1 MALQPFIW
9 GNGGQINTPDAA
21 ERQRR
26 IAEALMPR
34 QVASNPWEGLSQVAG
49 AFTASHLNNRA
60 SAAEEAGQVSAAEA
74 LSRLSGGG
82 TQADIIAALS
92 NPWLSQP
99 QASVASALLG
109 QQMERSDPAYQLDLE
124 LKRAQLEA
132 ARAPAQ
138 PDYPA
143 SVEEYLFAQSNP
155 AYADWMKENSGPET
169 VINNTLGSTN
179 KFQETMDAKA
189 AETFNTLIDTGSQA
203 QVAAAKIN
211 QLDGLLSNAPQGM
224 QGGLVSMAASVGLPV
239 EGADEVQAAEALI
252 NQLVPQQRPA
262 GSGTMSDADLE
273 LFKKSL
279 PRIINQPGGN
289 KLIIDTMKAINE
301 YTIKQG
307 EIANMVATGQLNP
320 AEGRAA
326 LYALPNP
333 LENMPKA
340 SETTSKPTQT
350 NDGVVE
356 WTDYFNGN

>member
-1 MALQPFIW
+1 MASPFNFSFNQPIS
-9 GNGGQINTPDAA
+9 TPQQADRTRA
-21 ERQRR
+21 
-26 IAEALMPR
+26 IANALMSQGPA
-34 QVASNPWEGLSQVAG
+34 QNWTQGLAALTG
-49 AFTASHLNNRA
+49 AFTASQLNNRA
-60 SAAEEAGQVSAAEA
+60 DEAQRVGQQSAAQA
-74 LSRLSGGG
+74 LAQLGSGGS
-82 TQADIIAALS
+82 QSDIIAALS
-92 NPWLSQP
+92 NPWLSGP
-99 QASVASALLG
+99 QASVASALLS
-109 QQMERSDPAYQLDLE
+109 QNLQRSDPAYQLDLQ

-132 ARAPAQ
+132 AQAPAQ

-155 AYADWMKENSGPET
+155 EYADWMKENSGPQT
-169 VINNTLGSTN
+169 VVNNTVGSTN

-211 QLDGLLSNAPQGM
+211 QLDSLLSSAPQGM

-239 EGADEVQAAEALI
+239 EGANEVQAAEALI

-289 KLIIDTMKAINE
+289 KLIIATMKAINE

-307 EIANMVATGQLNP
+307 EIANLVAVGQITP

-333 LENMPKA
+333 LEGVGKA
-340 SETTSKPTQT
+340 TETSSKPTQSSG
-350 NDGVVE
+350 DVVD